1 MFRRSGSFAC
11 VFVEGS
17 TPDPRGQDF
26 LSALAE
32 HRFRTIED
40 AASEQTSIGW
50 VTAGDPSGNT
60 FDLEDMDQD
69 GAIWLRMRVDK
80 KSAPTKWLQI
90 HREAAEKSAGR
101 RLNAKERK
109 ELKEDLLSK
118 LMPRVLPT
126 IRLIDA
132 LYLPKD
138 GMILLFG
145 TSSSVREAFLTLFY
159 KTFSATLAP
168 ADPYRLAVSLN
179 LGKEQADQLSRVTQV
194 SWPRSSSAAS
204 TTVGAPST
212 TEDEPTPTEDLE
224 VSA

>member
-1 MFRRSGSFAC
+1 MAGAEAAARDAEL
-11 VFVEGS
+11 VERVTHGL
-17 TPDPRGQDF
+17 D
-26 LSALAE
+26 
-32 HRFRTIED
+32 D
-40 AASEQTSIGW
+40 AA
-50 VTAGDPSGNT
+50 
-60 FDLEDMDQD
+60 
-69 GAIWLRMRVDK
+69 
-80 KSAPTKWLQI
+80 
-90 HREAAEKSAGR
+90 
-101 RLNAKERK
+101 RLIAKERK

-145 TSSSVREAFLTLFY
+145 TSSSVREAFLSLFY

-194 SWPRSSSAAS
+194 SWPRSSSA
-204 TTVGAPST
+204 PST